1 MDNRHLIKSE
11 EGFTLIEII
20 AVLIILGI
28 LAAVAVPK
36 FMNLT
41 DEARDKAALQ
51 AVAEGQ
57 SRLSMKAAQLILSN
71 GVIPTTAYLVGAGVI
86 STDAG
91 DYTLGF
97 SASTDTSIVDIT
109 ATGKGTVTGDATG
122 SWKRPTN

>member
-1 MDNRHLIKSE
+1 MDNRYLLKSE

-71 GVIPTTAYLVGAGVI
+71 GVIPLATDLAGVI

-91 DYTLGF
+91 DYLLDF
-97 SASTDTSIVDIT
+97 AASGSNIVGIT
-109 ATGKGTVTGDATG
+109 ATGKGTVTGVATG
-122 SWKRPTN
+122 SWTRPSN

>member
-1 MDNRHLIKSE
+1 MDNRYLLKSE
-11 EGFTLIEII
+11 KGFTLIEII

-71 GVIPTTAYLVGAGVI
+71 GVIPLATDLDDVGVI

-91 DYTLGF
+91 DYSLTF
-97 SASTDTSIVDIT
+97 VASDTDNVDIT
-109 ATGKGTVTGDATG
+109 AAGKAPVTGNATG
-122 SWKRPTN
+122 SWRRPTN